1 MRGNECFSANL
12 QLRTHIY
19 LHLVGKTNTAKYKYG
34 SIAHLLF
41 GNIYRLL
48 FFKQSSSFFRCTMYQ
63 YKETEL
69 QNVAKMLNITA
80 QIINP
85 CE

>member
-41 GNIYRLL
+41 GNILPFIILQTIIFL
-48 FFKQSSSFFRCTMYQ
+48 F
-63 YKETEL
+63 
-69 QNVAKMLNITA
+69 
-80 QIINP
+80 
-85 CE
+85 